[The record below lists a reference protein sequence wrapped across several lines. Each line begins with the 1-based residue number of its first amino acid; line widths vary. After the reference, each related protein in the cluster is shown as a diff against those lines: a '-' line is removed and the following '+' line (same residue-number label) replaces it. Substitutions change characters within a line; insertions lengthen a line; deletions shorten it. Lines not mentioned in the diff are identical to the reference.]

1 MSFVWF
7 NYWPIFHKYDG
18 ESLTSS
24 SVRASSKILYKKSY
38 WCHFGFPCS
47 NAIPVW
53 RLWHGN
59 SQYSRG
65 PDLAE
70 FTKATSVVTGILSI
84 QWSKCRTASLA
95 ALSNQDRLSWHL
107 FIFIIHFMFISILE
121 PLFNPDHVRFNFGC
135 SRDEALEHL
144 HWDQLKGHEGE
155 ATTETQKSNSL
166 RVKHKQVRH
175 SWPRGTSCC
184 SCVSYV

>member
-1 MSFVWF
+1 MPFWF
-7 NYWPIFHKYDG
+7 SMLECHGTIPFRLCDYGMAI
-18 ESLTSS
+18 
-24 SVRASSKILYKKSY
+24 ASTQ
-38 WCHFGFPCS
+38 GT
-47 NAIPVW
+47 
-53 RLWHGN
+53 
-59 SQYSRG
+59 
-65 PDLAE
+65 LAE
-70 FTKATSVVTGILSI
+70 FTKATSVVTGILFI

-135 SRDEALEHL
+135 SRNEALEHL

-155 ATTETQKSNSL
+155 ERTETQKSNSL